1 MKEFRPLKVLE
12 PFGNNLLC
20 RLRGSKRIGTICASI
35 QDHASQFA
43 EQSFRWSACKCCS
56 RRSFVTSSAG
66 ALIATAQGDKLLQAA
81 ESSIQND
88 DAIREAI
95 HPARPGWYEEFYATV
110 MNTTMRE
117 YEAEV
122 AGYKRKLFSRLD
134 GNVKTV
140 LELGVGTGPNLAY
153 YGGRTSITN
162 VIGVDPNE
170 KMARYAKEAAVAA
183 GFSPEQFKFVHAVG
197 EGLPLPSGSVDAVIG
212 TLVLCSV
219 FDVSSTLKEVQ
230 RVLRPGGM
238 FLFVEHVAAP
248 EGDSLRFWQKLL
260 DPLQQLV
267 ADGCHLQRDT
277 LSLIEAAQFA
287 SVNAERVNVNGI
299 SLIAPHVVGSACV
312 S

>member
-1 MKEFRPLKVLE
+1 MASVGLSCSRLITGLNLPKARESQLSSNLSSPEFPSFKAVKEFRPLKVLE

-117 YEAEV
+117 YEAE
-122 AGYKRKLFSRLD
+122 G
-134 GNVKTV
+134 
-140 LELGVGTGPNLAY
+140 
-153 YGGRTSITN
+153 
-162 VIGVDPNE
+162 
-170 KMARYAKEAAVAA
+170 
-183 GFSPEQFKFVHAVG
+183 
-197 EGLPLPSGSVDAVIG
+197 
-212 TLVLCSV
+212 
-219 FDVSSTLKEVQ
+219 
-230 RVLRPGGM
+230 
-238 FLFVEHVAAP
+238 
-248 EGDSLRFWQKLL
+248 
-260 DPLQQLV
+260 
-267 ADGCHLQRDT
+267 
-277 LSLIEAAQFA
+277 
-287 SVNAERVNVNGI
+287 
-299 SLIAPHVVGSACV
+299 
-312 S
+312 